1 MSKGREPAY
10 RLRARTHA
18 GTMPGLALMLVMA
31 GACAAAEIDYELGL
45 SGAHSSNITL
55 AEDSQTSDTILAP
68 SLRFAVAQRGS
79 ALALQARGLIEH
91 RDYLDDT
98 FPREWRGEL
107 AGKAEWTIAPE
118 RFSLVLEDYLSH
130 QPVDIGSGLSP
141 GNLQRVNVFI
151 AGPTFQTRFNQATRA
166 QFDLRAAKSHAEVTE
181 EFNGDRLSAAARLQ
195 RETGPLSHV
204 ALNLVAAEVD
214 FDAPG
219 QVADY
224 SRTDAYA
231 SYRRRLAHGS
241 IELDLGRSWVDPDR
255 GGSTVS
261 ATLARAGLIW
271 APTGRSRFDL
281 QARYQLADSAQEL
294 IIRQIDLADPA
305 IQELFAS
312 TLEVNAD
319 VHRQRRLQL
328 DYRFNGDRLELRL
341 RPRYRSYRYLQ
352 STSSDRE
359 DVSGYAELA
368 YRVRPRTTLAIHA
381 TALNR
386 EFMTTQRKD
395 RDRIYGIRLEHRWS
409 RHLTSQVGFHR
420 NTRDSTSAGSG
431 YAENV
436 ATVALL
442 WRRYD
447 GR

>member
-1 MSKGREPAY
+1 MSKGRGSAY
-10 RLRARTHA
+10 RLRARARA
-18 GTMPGLALMLVMA
+18 GTLPGLALMLA
-31 GACAAAEIDYELGL
+31 ISGTCAAAEIDYELGL
-45 SGAHSSNITL
+45 SGAHSSNIAL
-55 AEDSQTSDTILAP
+55 SEDAETSDTILAP
-68 SLRFAVAQRGS
+68 RLRFAVAQRGS
-79 ALALQARGLIEH
+79 AFALQARGLVEH

-107 AGKAEWTIAPE
+107 AGQAEWTIAPD

-130 QPVDIGSGLSP
+130 QPVDIGAGLSP

-151 AGPTFQTRFNQATRA
+151 AGPTFQTRFNGTTRA
-166 QFDLRAAKSHAEVTE
+166 QLDVRAAKSYAEVTE

-195 RETGPLSHV
+195 RETGSLGHV
-204 ALNLVAAEVD
+204 ALNLVASEVE
-214 FDAPG
+214 FDDPG
-219 QVADY
+219 QDSDY

-231 SYRRRLAHGS
+231 SYRRELAHGS
-241 IELDLGRSWVDPDR
+241 FELDLGRSWVDPDR

-261 ATLARAGLIW
+261 ATLARAGFVW

-294 IIRQIDLADPA
+294 IIRQIDLAEPM

-328 DYRFNGDRLELRL
+328 DYRFRGDRLELRL

-352 STSSDRE
+352 STLSDRE
-359 DVSGYAELA
+359 DVSGYTELA
-368 YRVRPRTTLAIHA
+368 YRIRPRTTLAIYA

-395 RDRIYGIRLEHRWS
+395 RDRIYGIRAEHRWT
-409 RHLTSQVGFHR
+409 RHLTTQVGFHR
-420 NTRDSTSAGSG
+420 NTRDSTTSG
-431 YAENV
+431 FSYGENV
-436 ATVALL
+436 ATITLL
-442 WRRYD
+442 WVRSS